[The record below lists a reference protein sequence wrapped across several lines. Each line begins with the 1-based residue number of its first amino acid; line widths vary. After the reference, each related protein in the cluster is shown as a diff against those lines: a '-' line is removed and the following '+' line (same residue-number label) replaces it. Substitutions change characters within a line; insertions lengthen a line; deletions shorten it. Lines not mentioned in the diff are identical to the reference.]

1 MKPHRRLWILFAAG
15 ALIVMI
21 ALGWVTLRVLDLEK
35 REAQARAD
43 AQYQEALRLAL
54 WRMDSWFAP
63 RLSREAARPYFE
75 YLSYYPQ
82 ERAYTRI
89 LNEISKGEVLTPS
102 PLLTFTSDYFP
113 IHFQVNDDGTVTSP
127 QVPIESQRDLAESTL
142 LAGTQIDA
150 HAAILDQVRPMLS
163 RETLVQRVV
172 PAEQRI

>member
-1 MKPHRRLWILFAAG
+1 PICVLSRSNVSSNTSDIDGDIHWTWSASEIQRMKSSRTWWLFFSAG

-21 ALGWVTLRVLDLEK
+21 ALGWVTARVLELES
-35 REAQARAD
+35 REAQARSD

-63 RLSREAARPYFE
+63 RLAREAARPYFE

-102 PLLTFTSDYFP
+102 PLLTFTSEYFP
-113 IHFQVNDDGTVTSP
+113 IHFQVNDD
-127 QVPIESQRDLAESTL
+127 
-142 LAGTQIDA
+142 
-150 HAAILDQVRPMLS
+150 
-163 RETLVQRVV
+163 
-172 PAEQRI
+172 